1 MPFIRH
7 HTHLHEL
14 KQWMLRNF
22 TASQL
27 YSFKHIANPTGSF
40 KTATGPLQLLHY
52 QVKWSP
58 LPLWTAGWN
67 TCCQVVDEQLKVC
80 IFHWSLNVI
89 IIILARIIIIY
100 QQHNSLFYFQ
110 ATYPFQMIS
119 IKWGMTTTGGIIEGI
134 ATFYY

>member
-1 MPFIRH
+1 MPFIWH

-14 KQWMLRNF
+14 KQWMLWNF

-40 KTATGPLQLLHY
+40 KTATGSLQLLRY
-52 QVKWSP
+52 QAKWSP

-100 QQHNSLFYFQ
+100 QQHNSLFYFI
-110 ATYPFQMIS
+110 FKLLILF
-119 IKWGMTTTGGIIEGI
+119 KWSVSKEEWQQLEELLKG
-134 ATFYY
+134 